1 MTASILDNVDAVLD
15 KKLIDQGLPIISS
28 TSEYDKYVN
37 MSYSEL
43 KSISGTSADDASY
56 ILEQC
61 ALHLQ
66 KTCNRLNAKLIQVEN
81 NLHKALSYVFDDYK
95 TYGGFEIVLQKAC
108 TDNPEINELNDMKID
123 LKMQI
128 TDLSFLSNHI
138 TKMANT
144 VSNMK
149 WRNR

>member
-1 MTASILDNVDAVLD
+1 
-15 KKLIDQGLPIISS
+15 
-28 TSEYDKYVN
+28 
-37 MSYSEL
+37 
-43 KSISGTSADDASY
+43 
-56 ILEQC
+56 
-61 ALHLQ
+61 
-66 KTCNRLNAKLIQVEN
+66 
-81 NLHKALSYVFDDYK
+81 LHKALSYVFDDYK

>member
-61 ALHLQ
+61 AFPVQ